1 MIGVFNAPGL
11 PRAEVASEAN
21 PAPASDT
28 DLTARQVIIQHA
40 DTVNVYTIGAG
51 GDGASAVASARDGR
65 EVDMN
70 ML

>member
-1 MIGVFNAPGL
+1 M
-11 PRAEVASEAN
+11 SEAN
-21 PAPASDT
+21 PAPTSET
-28 DLTARQVIIQHA
+28 DLTARQVIIHHA

-51 GDGASAVASARDGR
+51 GDGVSAVASARDGR